1 MPWTETTRPHYQR
14 DGLRFASDMTDA
26 EWALIARR
34 LPARR
39 RLGRPRT
46 TNLRRVVEAILYVL
60 ATGCQWRALPGDFP
74 PRSTVQGYFYTWRD
88 TGLWQRVVTALVR
101 RARRDLGR
109 KPTPTAA
116 IIDSQSAP
124 TTEAGGPC
132 GFDAGKRVHGRKRHI
147 VTDTNGLLLA
157 VHVHPANVQDVH
169 GAVPLLKRLRAK
181 FPKLRHVFADRVYRG
196 DRSVDAAG
204 LPRTSKVPSQA
215 LSPGSSS
222 LISGSSPGGSPTLEK
237 SAYILSQTLRMT
249 AWVQRADP
257 VILRCSA
264 QPSVE
269 GRPAHLPFHWP
280 YDLRNATSLKNT
292 WFSGCTWISMSL
304 FMACASTWWWIAT

>member
-1 MPWTETTRPHYQR
+1 MPWTEITRAQYQR
-14 DGLRFASDMTDA
+14 EGLRFASDMTDA

-46 TNLRRVVEAILYVL
+46 TDLRRVVEAILYVL

-88 TGLWQRVVTALVR
+88 TGLWQRIVTALVR
-101 RARRDLGR
+101 RARCDLGR

-196 DRSVDAAG
+196 GQLVKALAHCGPWTIEIVERPTGVKGFQLLPKRWVVERTFAWFGRCRRLAKDFEGSVA
-204 LPRTSKVPSQA
+204 
-215 LSPGSSS
+215 
-222 LISGSSPGGSPTLEK
+222 
-237 SAYILSQTLRMT
+237 SAV
-249 AWVQRADP
+249 AWLLV
-257 VILRCSA
+257 
-264 QPSVE
+264 
-269 GRPAHLPFHWP
+269 AHVRLLTRRLANP
-280 YDLRNATSLKNT
+280 
-292 WFSGCTWISMSL
+292 
-304 FMACASTWWWIAT
+304 

>member
-1 MPWTETTRPHYQR
+1 MPWTETTRAQYQR

-46 TNLRRVVEAILYVL
+46 TDLRRVVEAILYVL

-88 TGLWQRVVTALVR
+88 TGLWQRIVTALVR
-101 RARRDLGR
+101 RARRELGR
-109 KPTPTAA
+109 RPTPTAA

-124 TTEAGGPC
+124 TTEAGGPS

-196 DRSVDAAG
+196 AQ
-204 LPRTSKVPSQA
+204 LPRA
-215 LSPGSSS
+215 LTHCGPWT
-222 LISGSSPGGSPTLEK
+222 IE
-237 SAYILSQTLRMT
+237 I
-249 AWVQRADP
+249 
-257 VILRCSA
+257 
-264 QPSVE
+264 VE
-269 GRPAHLPFHWP
+269 RPAGVKGFQLLPRRWVVERTFAWLGRCRRLAKDFEGSVASAVAWLLIAHLR
-280 YDLRNATSLKNT
+280 LLTRRLANA
-292 WFSGCTWISMSL
+292 
-304 FMACASTWWWIAT
+304 

>member
-1 MPWTETTRPHYQR
+1 MPWTETTRGQYQR
-14 DGLRFASDMTDA
+14 KGLRFASDMTDA

-46 TNLRRVVEAILYVL
+46 TDLRRVVEAILYVL
-60 ATGCQWRALPGDFP
+60 TTGCQWRALPGDFP

-88 TGLWQRVVTALVR
+88 TGLWQRIVSALVR
-101 RARRDLGR
+101 RVRRSLGR

-132 GFDAGKRVHGRKRHI
+132 GFDAGKRVYGRKRHI

-169 GAVPLLKRLRAK
+169 GAVPLLERLRAK

-196 DRSVDAAG
+196 DQLLRALAPCGPWTIDIVERPPG
-204 LPRTSKVPSQA
+204 IKGFQLLPRRWVVERTFAWLGRCRRLAKDFE
-215 LSPGSSS
+215 GSVASAAAWI
-222 LISGSSPGGSPTLEK
+222 LI
-237 SAYILSQTLRMT
+237 
-249 AWVQRADP
+249 
-257 VILRCSA
+257 
-264 QPSVE
+264 
-269 GRPAHLPFHWP
+269 AHLR
-280 YDLRNATSLKNT
+280 LLTRR
-292 WFSGCTWISMSL
+292 
-304 FMACASTWWWIAT
+304 IANP